1 MPEMTSMPAPAGVGE
16 AAPPR
21 VLLVTG
27 HASIGGIEQVVVSIA
42 RHLGERGW
50 PIEVAVPLDREA
62 EAFAAWAQAQGVT
75 VHAHRELV
83 PHYRSRGWR
92 DAAALRRVVRSY
104 RPEVVNLHV
113 GATVSAKEVLAL
125 RLAVGGRTAI
135 SFHDPD
141 LPRGRVGLQTRL
153 GVRTARRL
161 VANSNAT
168 AEMLARLGAPA
179 GRVERIFCG
188 VEAPAVLPTRKA
200 ARAELG
206 IASNA
211 FVIGSGGRLARPK
224 GYDELIEAV
233 AGMGG
238 ERVPPLL
245 VIGGEGRERAALEVL
260 AAERLGERARFL
272 GRVASLHTLYAASDV
287 FALASHHEGFGLV
300 YVEAALHGVPSVG
313 YAHRGV
319 PDAVQDERTGLLAT
333 VGDVAGL
340 TRRLERLQDDE
351 ELRSRLGAAAR
362 QRALGEL
369 SAARMAD
376 RYAEVF
382 RAVAGRG

>member
-1 MPEMTSMPAPAGVGE
+1 MTSMPAPAGVGE

-27 HASIGGIEQVVVSIA
+27 HASIGGIEQIVVSIA

-92 DAAALRRVVRSY
+92 DVARLRGVVRSH
-104 RPEVVNLHV
+104 RPDVVNLHV
-113 GATVSAKEVLAL
+113 GYTISLKEALGL
-125 RLAVGGRTAI
+125 RLAVGRRTVI

-141 LPRGRVGLQTRL
+141 LPVGRVATQTRL
-153 GVRTARRL
+153 GARAARMF
-161 VANSNAT
+161 VANSQAT
-168 AEMLARLGAPA
+168 QEMLTTLGLPGGEVRLI
-179 GRVERIFCG
+179 RCG
-188 VEAPAVLPTRKA
+188 VEEPGSLPGRDE
-200 ARAELG
+200 ARAELA
-206 IASNA
+206 IPADA
-211 FVIGSGGRLARPK
+211 FVVASAGRQERPK
-224 GYDELIEAV
+224 GFHELIEAV
-233 AGMGG
+233 ARMGG
-238 ERVPPLL
+238 DRLPPLL
-245 VIGGEGRERAALEVL
+245 MIAGDGRDRAEFEAL

-319 PDAVQDERTGLLAT
+319 PDAVLHERTGLLAPL
-333 VGDVAGL
+333 GDVDAVA
-340 TRRLERLQDDE
+340 RYLERLQDDPQ
-351 ELRSRLGAAAR
+351 LRQRLGVAAR
-362 QRALGEL
+362 ERALGEL
-369 SAARMAD
+369 SAATMAD

-382 RAVAGRG
+382 RAVAGRR